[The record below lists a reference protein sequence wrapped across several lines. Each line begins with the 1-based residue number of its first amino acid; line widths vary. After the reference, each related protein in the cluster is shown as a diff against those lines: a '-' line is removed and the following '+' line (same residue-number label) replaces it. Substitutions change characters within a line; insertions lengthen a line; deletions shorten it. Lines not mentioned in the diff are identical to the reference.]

1 MFRRLLKY
9 RTESDSSMQQQ
20 NTHFPT
26 TRIPISGTM
35 NTSSNYPLGDTTNI
49 KNNIHGGYRVS
60 VNPYK
65 MINSNIN
72 EEFHALGVESHYDG

>member
-9 RTESDSSMQQQ
+9 RMESDPSIQQQ

-26 TRIPISGTM
+26 TRIPVSATM
-35 NTSSNYPLGDTTNI
+35 NYPLADSTNLI
-49 KNNIHGGYRVS
+49 NRGGLRVA

-65 MINSNIN
+65 MNNSNLNDDMN
-72 EEFHALGVESHYDG
+72 ESGFESLK